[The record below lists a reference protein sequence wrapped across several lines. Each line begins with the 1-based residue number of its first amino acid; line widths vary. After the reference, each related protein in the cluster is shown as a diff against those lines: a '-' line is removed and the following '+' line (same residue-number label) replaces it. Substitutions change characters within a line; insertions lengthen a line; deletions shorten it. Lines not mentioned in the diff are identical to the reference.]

1 MDAKS
6 RELVELLQVVRGDTR
21 KVAIQTLKA
30 LTPEGHSALLSAL
43 RKEKAA
49 RASVRRSERVLPE
62 GVPLVGGRVKKIAY
76 SLLLPPDM
84 LAKVKLAASRD
95 GSSVSQFI
103 RTAIARQL
111 GLLK

>member
-49 RASVRRSERVLPE
+49 RAPVRRSERVSPE
-62 GVPLVGGRVKKIAY
+62 VVPVVGGRSKKVAY

-84 LAKVKLAASRD
+84 LAMVKVVANRD
-95 GSSVSQFI
+95 GSSASQVI
-103 RTAIARQL
+103 RTAIAKHL